1 MAVPPRPISPSIQYS
16 GSSAA
21 SAAGLRS
28 LLIAGCRTGRGTRSS
43 ASGRRSVCVESQHHL
58 AQLDAVAI
66 GELPLAIEVRQLL
79 VVDYYRVGLRKIR
92 HGPFSARVGEAGV
105 LTAHRARVER
115 NMLWRASGVSAKY
128 QLRLLSLDSNE
139 PDLLMLLVPGD
150 HLEVARQQLHDLV
163 CGTDEPHRL
172 TRRGKL

>member
-28 LLIAGCRTGRGTRSS
+28 LLIAGCRAGRGAASS

-66 GELPLAIEVRQLL
+66 GELPLAVEVRQFLI
-79 VVDYYRVGLRKIR
+79 VHYYRVGLRKIR
-92 HGPFSARVGEAGV
+92 DGPLSARVGEAGGV
-105 LTAHRARVER
+105 GGHPCRGER
-115 NMLWRASGVSAKY
+115 G
-128 QLRLLSLDSNE
+128 LL
-139 PDLLMLLVPGD
+139 
-150 HLEVARQQLHDLV
+150 
-163 CGTDEPHRL
+163 
-172 TRRGKL
+172 

>member
-28 LLIAGCRTGRGTRSS
+28 LLIAGCRTGRGTGSS
-43 ASGRRSVCVESQHHL
+43 ASGRRSVCVESQYHL

-66 GELPLAIEVRQLL
+66 GELALAVEVRQLL

-92 HGPFSARVGEAGV
+92 HGPFSARVGEPGM
-105 LTAHRARVER
+105 LTTYRARVER
-115 NMLWRASGVSAKY
+115 NMLWGAPGVPAED
-128 QLRLLSLDSNE
+128 QLRLLALDPDE
-139 PDLLMLLVPGD
+139 PDLLMPFVARD
-150 HLEVARQQLHDLV
+150 HLEVAWQ
-163 CGTDEPHRL
+163 
-172 TRRGKL
+172 

>member
-28 LLIAGCRTGRGTRSS
+28 LLIAGCRTGRGAASS

-66 GELPLAIEVRQLL
+66 GELPLAVEVRQFLI
-79 VVDYYRVGLRKIR
+79 VHYYRVGLRKIR
-92 HGPFSARVGEAGV
+92 DGPFSARVGEASV
-105 LTAHRARVER
+105 LAAHRARVER
-115 NMLWRASGVSAKY
+115 DVLRRAPGITT
-128 QLRLLSLDSNE
+128 QDELRLLSLN
-139 PDLLMLLVPGD
+139 PD
-150 HLEVARQQLHDLV
+150 E
-163 CGTDEPHRL
+163 
-172 TRRGKL
+172 